1 MEFSRRHR
9 VDAPL
14 QMMLAVGLLSQGNV
28 NGYYKCKSMK
38 YPVEVVR
45 LETDLEMTGSAEVVK
60 GI

>member
-1 MEFSRRHR
+1 
-9 VDAPL
+9 
-14 QMMLAVGLLSQGNV
+14 MMLAVGLLSQGNV